1 MLHLR
6 SHALHGMVGGLA
18 AGFVVAL
25 WFFLAD
31 VVSGQVLRT
40 PVLLARVILGLDS
53 TDGVAALTSPQLVL
67 GYTVIHFT
75 IFAFLGAVMAMF
87 LAAIKIA
94 PSVLLG
100 AAFGIGVLSSVY
112 YLVLLITGGDVLS
125 VLPAPHVL
133 GANVVGGVVLMLYL
147 HRATHSLADFGP
159 EVLRH
164 HRLVTEG
171 LITGLYGAAAVAVA
185 FLLFDALTRVPFYT
199 PAALGSLLFLGA
211 SSPEQVRISFGVVAA
226 YTVFHL
232 VGFALVGVV
241 VAWSAERLQ
250 RMPSMWLVWLLA
262 FIMAEG
268 VFFGT
273 AGGSSQWVMG
283 SIGWWAIGL
292 GNLIGIAAMAW
303 RVKMTH
309 PDLGDRLRAADVR
322 I

>member
-40 PVLLARVILGLDS
+40 PVLLARVILGLES
-53 TDGVAALTSPQLVL
+53 TDGVAALASPQLVL

-100 AAFGIGVLSSVY
+100 AIFGVAVPTAVY
-112 YLVLLITGGDVLS
+112 YLVLLITGGDVLN

-133 GANVVGGVVLMLYL
+133 GANLVGGVVLMLYL
-147 HRATHSLADFGP
+147 HRATHSPADFGP

-164 HRLVTEG
+164 HRLMTEG
-171 LITGLYGAAAVAVA
+171 LIIGLYGAAAVAVS

-199 PAALGSLLFLGA
+199 PAALGSFLFLGA

-226 YTVFHL
+226 YTVVHV
-232 VGFALVGVV
+232 VGFALIGVV
-241 VAWSAERLQ
+241 FAWSAERLQ
-250 RMPSMWLVWLLA
+250 RMPSMWLIWLLA

-273 AGGSSQWVMG
+273 AGGSGQWVMG

-309 PDLGDRLRAADVR
+309 PQLADRLREADVR